1 MIRRS
6 DGRCFALSEIPTV
19 QAAPM
24 IDPVYSIASTRGWGL
39 ANTMK
44 WGRGFFRAWV
54 VLTALWIGLT
64 VYVQEPETYRLW
76 SSSVY
81 EITDPDGHT
90 GEFNL
95 AKKSQTELAAE
106 ITAWIRTQRPDIDD
120 AQRLKDRDRILARL
134 TANHQADRDEAARA
148 WQFSIV
154 PPLMLLGLGLCI
166 FWIARGF
173 RPRT

>member
-1 MIRRS
+1 
-6 DGRCFALSEIPTV
+6 
-19 QAAPM
+19 
-24 IDPVYSIASTRGWGL
+24 
-39 ANTMK
+39 MK

-134 TANHQADRDEAARA
+134 TAKHQVDRDEAAGA
-148 WQFSIV
+148 LQLSII
-154 PPLMLLGLGLCI
+154 PPLVLLALGLCI